1 MCQLYFLHKSGFAHQ
16 RLRSIALQ
24 QDQLLRERFAV
35 DISLYS
41 TDMYVFETG
50 ADRRNTLLQENHSLF
65 EEKVSAIACM
75 SLNGI
80 LDVKT
85 HKETSRSTT
94 DIFFI
99 LILSHTSV
107 LLMDLVFI
115 QLLYLTTVPYTT
127 AKKSLAPSGMLE

>member
-1 MCQLYFLHKSGFAHQ
+1 MLNVSVSTVCKFLHKSGFAHQ

-41 TDMYVFETG
+41 TDMYIFETG
-50 ADRRNTLLQENHSLF
+50 ADRRNTLLQGNHSLF

-85 HKETSRSTT
+85 HKKTSTAN
-94 DIFFI
+94 IIFI
-99 LILSHTSV
+99 LVLSHTSV
-107 LLMDLVFI
+107 L
-115 QLLYLTTVPYTT
+115 
-127 AKKSLAPSGMLE
+127 